1 MKNLTF
7 KPKQVT
13 KKLLAILPE
22 RAREV
27 LVKRY
32 GLGSSVHRETLEAIG
47 DSYGI
52 TRERVRQI
60 ENYALSSIRRHSVYG
75 ECKAVF
81 DELFEAVDTLGGIVP
96 EEDLLTY
103 LGKDE
108 EFRNHVHF
116 LLVVGDVFFKE
127 RENDEFVHRWHIDQP
142 LAEEVH
148 RSLRALYSN
157 LSDSDLVPESDLI
170 DAFLME
176 LKNVNQKYR
185 NEEVL
190 RRWLS
195 LSKRIGANPLGEWGK
210 AESPSV
216 RVKGMRDFAY
226 LAIRRHGS
234 PMHFREV
241 AQTIGDLFK
250 RKAHEATC
258 HNELIKDSRFVLV
271 GRGMYALKEW
281 GYEGGAVKD
290 VIENILRTKGPL
302 TREEIIN
309 EVKKERY
316 VKDNTIVINLQN
328 GTYFSKAADGTYSL
342 VS

>member
-13 KKLLAILPE
+13 KKLLAVLPD

-32 GLGSSVHRETLEAIG
+32 GLGVSVRRETLEAIG
-47 DSYGI
+47 EGYGI

-60 ENYALSSIRRHSVYG
+60 ENYALASIRRNSVYE

-81 DELFEAVDTLGGIVP
+81 DELFGVVDALGSIVP
-96 EEDLLTY
+96 EEDLLSY
-103 LGKDE
+103 LSKDE
-108 EFRNHVHF
+108 EIKNHIHF
-116 LLVVGDVFFKE
+116 ILVVGDIFIKE
-127 RENDEFVHRWHIDQP
+127 RESDEFVHRWYVDKP
-142 LAEEVH
+142 LAGQVH
-148 RSLRALYSN
+148 SSLRALYAN
-157 LSDSDLVPESDLI
+157 LKDEDLVPESELL
-170 DAFLME
+170 DAFLLE
-176 LKNVNQKYR
+176 LKDLNQKYR
-185 NEEVL
+185 DEEIL
-190 RRWLS
+190 KRWLS

-226 LAIRRHGS
+226 LTIRRHGS

-241 AQTIGDLFK
+241 AESIQSLFK
-250 RKAHEATC
+250 KKAHEATC
-258 HNELIKDSRFVLV
+258 HNELIKDGRFVLV

-290 VIENILRTKGPL
+290 VIENMLRTKGAL
-302 TREEIIN
+302 TRDEIIE

-316 VKDNTIVINLQN
+316 VKDNTIIINLQN
-328 GTYFSKAADGTYSL
+328 NSL
-342 VS
+342 FKRNEEGRYEVV